1 MLGSAIEDRTIEL
14 VSSHVWGERCRA
26 RPRRGAK
33 RNWRLNS
40 VTRRGVIHIMISS
53 RCVLM
58 SSRTAKLM
66 CLLGLGAAC
75 LLVVA
80 CNSTPST
87 GPGAAVT
94 TAKEEEA
101 PAGPPLFQQLTPDCG
116 VNWTYRNGEEAGHLA
131 ILESLGGGVAL
142 IDYDGDGLLDIFIP
156 GGGYYSKK
164 AEEFTEFDKKGKP
177 VLKDGKKVRKSD
189 PPEILGHPCKLYRN
203 LGNWKFE
210 DVTDMVG
217 LNGKWF
223 YTHGCAIGD
232 YDRDGWPDLLVTGW
246 GRVALFHNEPVD
258 SNDPA
263 KGRKFVDV
271 TEKAGLTGIIWT
283 SSAAWGDLDGDG
295 YPDLYIC
302 QYGDWSWDNDPN
314 CQYDGVTD
322 DVCPPKNFS
331 GLRHKMFLNQGN
343 GTFKDVSESVPVLNA
358 KGDGKEG
365 QGLRPGAKDA
375 SKGLGV
381 LLVDVNGDRKP
392 DIYVANDTADS
403 FLYVNRC
410 IPGHFRFEERGL
422 VSGTARDGGGSPNG
436 SMGVDAA
443 DYDHS
448 GRPSLFV
455 SNYEN
460 EYHALYR
467 NDCRGD
473 KVLFQYASRTA
484 GLSALGQ
491 STVGW
496 GGGFLDLDRDGW
508 EDLFLATGHAIRYP
522 TRSGGDSRQRPILLR
537 NQGGVFSDISD
548 QGGPY
553 FRATHLARGVALG
566 DLDNDGRI
574 DLVISH
580 LNEPVVL
587 LHNETPTDNHWLG
600 VELIGREHTDVVG
613 AKLIL
618 EYDGQTQ
625 TRFAKGGGSYASS
638 SDRRHVFGLGKA
650 SKIERLTVTWP
661 NGEREQWKELAL
673 DAYHRLV
680 QGKQ

>member
-1 MLGSAIEDRTIEL
+1 
-14 VSSHVWGERCRA
+14 
-26 RPRRGAK
+26 
-33 RNWRLNS
+33 
-40 VTRRGVIHIMISS
+40 
-53 RCVLM
+53 M

-392 DIYVANDTADS
+392 DIYVANDTVNK
-403 FLYVNRC
+403 FLYINRSTK
-410 IPGHFRFEERGL
+410 GNLRFEEVALYAGVATDDR
-422 VSGTARDGGGSPNG
+422 ASPNG
-436 SMGVDAA
+436 SMGLACA
-443 DYDHS
+443 DYDGC
-448 GRPSLFV
+448 GRPSLWV
-455 SNYEN
+455 TNYEN
-460 EYHALYR
+460 EMHALYH
-467 NDCRGD
+467 NECKKTPEGKDSI
-473 KVLFQYASRTA
+473 FFTYRTA
-484 GLSALGQ
+484 AAGLGVIGQ
-491 STVGW
+491 MYVGW
-496 GGGFLDLDRDGW
+496 GTGFLDIEHKGW
-508 EDLFLATGHAIRYP
+508 EDLVIANGHAIRYP
-522 TRSGGDSRQRPILLR
+522 TGQGSKRQQRPVLFRNLGNGKFVKWTNEGGD
-537 NQGGVFSDISD
+537 
-548 QGGPY
+548 Y
-553 FRATHLARGVALG
+553 FRTEHLARGVALG

-580 LNEPVVL
+580 MNEPVAVL
-587 LHNETPTDNHWLG
+587 RNVAPTAGNHWLG
-600 VELIGREHTDVVG
+600 VQLVGKDYADVVG
-613 AKLIL
+613 AKLVL
-618 EYDGQTQ
+618 EAGGRKQ
-625 TRFAKGGGSYASS
+625 TRFAYGGGSYASS
-638 SDRRHVFGLGKA
+638 SDRRHVFGLGKTD
-650 SKIERLTVTWP
+650 KIDRLIVTWP
-661 NGEREQWKELAL
+661 DGSEQHL
-673 DAYHRLV
+673 DAPAVDRYHRLT
-680 QGKQ
+680 QGQTRSPAN